1 VVTLPG
7 LTQLHL
13 EQGCVQNQIVIGFR
27 HWHSYVKEFSG
38 GCVFKKNGFGL
49 MNATLKNLSR

>member
-38 GCVFKKNGFGL
+38 GFFFKKNGFVL
-49 MNATLKNLSR
+49 LDH